1 MPPTSRGAE
10 PLDILIVDDE
20 PDTRELLSEFCTAQ
34 GFRVATAHDGLTAIG
49 ALQRAVPPFPIV
61 IADLHL
67 PHADGFAVLEAARAA
82 SVSCY
87 VIIVTGYAT
96 IDGAVRAVQSG
107 AYDFLAKPFALG
119 QLEVL
124 FARIRD
130 RMALENENRSLT
142 RQIVDD
148 RPGGLAAQSA
158 SSLHHRLKL
167 LEDRVATLER
177 LLASNPRH

>member
-1 MPPTSRGAE
+1 MPPDARGVAQ

-20 PDTRELLSEFCTAQ
+20 PETCELLTEFCAAQ
-34 GFRVATAHDGLTAIG
+34 GFRVATAYDGMTAIA

-67 PHADGFAVLEAARAA
+67 PHADGFAVLEAARTA
-82 SVSCY
+82 SASCY

-124 FARIRD
+124 FARIKD
-130 RMALENENRSLT
+130 RMALESENRTLT
-142 RQIVDD
+142 RQIGDE
-148 RPGGLAAQSA
+148 RPAGGGAGPA
-158 SSLHHRLKL
+158 LHHRLKL
-167 LEDRVATLER
+167 LEDRVAALER
-177 LLASNPRH
+177 LLASQPRR